1 MANIDFQSF
10 SASDNFRLARSKTL
24 YELADGT
31 YNIIQI
37 PKFAFID
44 QLWFIVTQAY
54 AGGSG
59 GNATIGW
66 TGNATTA
73 SAAGF
78 MAAGTTLAR
87 AAGTKI
93 MTADTAAGSKGKWF
107 SDGSGCVTITLAA
120 STDSTALRGFVFV
133 RYSVLH

>member
-24 YELADGT
+24 YDLVDGT
-31 YNIIQI
+31 YNIIQV

-44 QLWFIVTQAY
+44 QLWFIVTTAY
-54 AGGSG
+54 TGGAGGS
-59 GNATIGW
+59 ATIGY

-73 SAAGF
+73 AAAGF

-120 STDSTALRGFVFV
+120 STDTTALRGYVFV

>member
-1 MANIDFQSF
+1 MSNIDFISF

-31 YNIIQI
+31 YNLIQL
-37 PKFAFID
+37 PKFAFVD
-44 QLWFIVTQAY
+44 QVWFYVSQAY

-59 GNATIGW
+59 ASATIGW

-73 SAAGF
+73 DPDGF
-78 MAAGTTLAR
+78 MDATQAGAR
-87 AAGTKI
+87 ATGMKV
-93 MTADTAAGSKGKWF
+93 MTGDTQPGSQGKWF
-107 SDGSGCVTITLAA
+107 SEGSGCVTITLDDNAE
-120 STDSTALRGFVFV
+120 TTLLRGFVFV

>member
-24 YELADGT
+24 YDLADGT
-31 YNIIQI
+31 YNIIQV

-44 QLWFIVTQAY
+44 QLWFIVTTAY
-54 AGGSG
+54 AGGADGS
-59 GNATIGW
+59 ATIGY

-73 SAAGF
+73 VAAGF

-120 STDSTALRGFVFV
+120 STDTTALRGYVFV